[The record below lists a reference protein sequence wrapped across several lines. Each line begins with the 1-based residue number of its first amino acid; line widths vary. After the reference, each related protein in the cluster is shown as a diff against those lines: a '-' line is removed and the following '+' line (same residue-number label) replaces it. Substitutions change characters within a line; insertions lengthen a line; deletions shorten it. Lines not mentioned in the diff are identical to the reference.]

1 MELTEDDIYALVQ
14 EIWSSFLMLDVE
26 PTAPLAA
33 SDRSI
38 SALIHIHG
46 SWEGSVVVHFS
57 HALSSHI
64 ASVMFDMDP
73 AELTPDEVGDAVGE
87 IVNMLGGSVK
97 SLVDGPGSLSLPT
110 VIGGSQ
116 YTLQIPGSTSL
127 NEVWFVTAEQPLM
140 VQVLQR
146 TSADV
151 AVHAQSLR

>member
-1 MELTEDDIYALVQ
+1 MDLTEDDIYSLVS

-26 PTAPLAA
+26 PTAPVAS

-46 SWEGSVVVHFS
+46 SWEGSVIVHCS
-57 HALSSHI
+57 HALSAHI
-64 ASVMFDMDP
+64 ASVMFDMP
-73 AELTPDEVGDAVGE
+73 PEELTSDEIGDAIGE

-116 YTLQIPGSTSL
+116 YTLQIPGATEL

-140 VQVLQR
+140 VQVLER
-146 TSADV
+146 TSA
-151 AVHAQSLR
+151 AVPAV